1 LKKTASELSGLVL
14 ASKPCGLS
22 STGLVAMVKK
32 ALGGVRTGHSGTL
45 DRFASGLMVL
55 STGQAT
61 GVSDV
66 LLGMDKEYEAVFEL
80 GRSTDTHDPE
90 GAVSEE
96 RSPEDV
102 ATFVSENQVRIQ
114 ETFLKFQGE
123 MIQIPPQYSALK
135 LAGKRASDYARS
147 GQTVALRGRQVRIQS
162 RIQSLEGNRL
172 RATIKVSSGTYI
184 RALARDLGQ
193 ALAFPVHLAE
203 LCRTSVGTFSLDG
216 AWKPGEAGPYVL
228 SLLQAFPEWPRL
240 PVSDEN
246 ARRIRQGGFV
256 PVPALSPGRNFFF
269 LHHSGL
275 LAWGVSTGD
284 SYRYR
289 RVFQ

>member
-1 LKKTASELSGLVL
+1 
-14 ASKPCGLS
+14 
-22 STGLVAMVKK
+22 MVKK

-55 STGQAT
+55 TTGQAT
-61 GVSDV
+61 GISEI

-80 GRSTDTHDPE
+80 GRATDTHDPE
-90 GAVSEE
+90 GTVVAEKSPDEVARFVAANQE
-96 RSPEDV
+96 RILE
-102 ATFVSENQVRIQ
+102 A
-114 ETFLKFQGE
+114 FLGFQGE
-123 MIQIPPQYSALK
+123 LTQIPPQYSALK

-147 GQTVALRGRQVRIQS
+147 GQTVELRGRQVRIQS
-162 RIQSLEGNRL
+162 RVLTLEGGRL

-193 ALAFPVHLAE
+193 ALDFPVLLSE
-203 LCRTSVGTFSLDG
+203 LCRTAVGPFSQKD
-216 AWKPGEAGPYVL
+216 AWRPGEAGPIVL
-228 SLLQAFPEWPRL
+228 SLLSAFPDWPRL

-256 PVPALSPGRNFFF
+256 PVPGLGAGRNFFF

-284 SYRYR
+284 AYRYR